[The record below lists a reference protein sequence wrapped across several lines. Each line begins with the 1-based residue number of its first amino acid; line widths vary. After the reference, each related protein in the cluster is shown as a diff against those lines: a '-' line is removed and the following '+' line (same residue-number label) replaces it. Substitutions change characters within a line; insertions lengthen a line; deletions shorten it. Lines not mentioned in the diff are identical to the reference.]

1 MLEQDVAEPESQD
14 GKLSNKCL
22 QITKVLGGYAKS
34 LGLLK
39 GDIIIGL
46 DGDVFYGDSEDFK
59 SFFEI
64 DDDDDDYSSEHSAP
78 IMTVKR
84 NEAFFNVICYKKI
97 LCKFEQIDNPHPDPS
112 EQVQQ
117 ILETVKNGE
126 LSEYLIYH
134 DNKKNAQLLLRSKS
148 LLAMVAPPL
157 WFLNQRVPEAMLA
170 SILGGLATLTVH
182 WILGVLYYVILC
194 LYIGR
199 EQLNLAISFMSYK
212 RMLYMQPI
220 ASANEF
226 EAQCTAL
233 AIDEDLFFERPVEGL
248 VQKKKRSK
256 RKVKP
261 NTSNLAVEYSD

>member
-1 MLEQDVAEPESQD
+1 MLEQEVAEADSQGD
-14 GKLSNKCL
+14 NISNKCL
-22 QITKVLGGYAKS
+22 QITKVLGGYTKS

-46 DGDVFYGDSEDFK
+46 DGDVFLGDSEDLK

-64 DDDDDDYSSEHSAP
+64 DEEEDDYYSFENSAP
-78 IMTVKR
+78 IVTVKR
-84 NEAFFNVICYKKI
+84 NEAFFNVICHKKI
-97 LCKFEQIDNPHPDPS
+97 VCKFEQIDNPHPDPS
-112 EQVQQ
+112 EQLQQ

-134 DNKKNAQLLLRSKS
+134 DSKKNAQLLLRSKS

-157 WFLNQRVPEAMLA
+157 WFLNQRMPEAMLA

-182 WILGVLYYVILC
+182 WILGVLYYIILC
-194 LYIGR
+194 LYVGR

-220 ASANEF
+220 ASASEF
-226 EAQCTAL
+226 EAQCTAV

-248 VQKKKRSK
+248 VQKKKRSN
-256 RKVKP
+256 RKGKP
-261 NTSNLAVEYSD
+261 NTSSLAVE